1 MVSHHFGESY
11 TKFNES
17 PQTAVARGN
26 LTLKVTG
33 VPVKGEILELVN
45 TINDIIVSLGTFAVE
60 VKKVAHE
67 VGTEGK
73 LDVQANVGNV
83 QGSWQDITY

>member
-1 MVSHHFGESY
+1 
-11 TKFNES
+11 
-17 PQTAVARGN
+17 

-45 TINDIIVSLGTFAVE
+45 TINDMIVSLGTFAVE

-73 LDVQANVGNV
+73 LGVQANVGNV
-83 QGSWQDITY
+83 QGTWQDITYDPLVYFGPAF

>member
-1 MVSHHFGESY
+1 
-11 TKFNES
+11 
-17 PQTAVARGN
+17 
-26 LTLKVTG
+26 LKVTG

-45 TINDIIVSLGTFAVE
+45 TINDMIDSLGNFAVE

-73 LDVQANVGNV
+73 LGVQANVGNV
-83 QGSWQDITY
+83 QGTWQDITY